1 MYLRRLTA
9 LLMVCAYLI
18 LPLDSFADL
27 EPSPGGTRSPAG
39 AFLTGDS
46 SAAHLAA
53 YRRSPSSPSS
63 PSAATSQPAAESPA
77 GQQAPAVS
85 KGSHPHCPCSDSH
98 PAGDCDTSC
107 SCCSCGSYLAPDPQE
122 LVWGNQEPDRCYLT
136 VEPFQAL
143 PEVFYS
149 IFVPPQNLS

>member
-1 MYLRRLTA
+1 
-9 LLMVCAYLI
+9 MVCAYLI
-18 LPLDSFADL
+18 LPLDSFANL
-27 EPSPGGTRSPAG
+27 ESSPGGTQAPAG
-39 AFLTGDS
+39 AFLFRDT
-46 SAAHLAA
+46 SANHATA
-53 YRRSPSSPSS
+53 YSHRSLPA
-63 PSAATSQPAAESPA
+63 PSATRSQPAADPA
-77 GQQAPAVS
+77 RGQQVPVAS
-85 KGSHPHCPCSDSH
+85 KTSQPHCPCSDSH
-98 PAGDCDTSC
+98 PADDCDTSC